1 METNGYLHI
10 TADSHAEAGDAAD
23 RFMARA
29 GLTTEYQAIDYNFA
43 LDIGAEITNDNS
55 SAKIEVGLDSGP
67 FSASLSA
74 DTHGRKSIMIGV
86 KLKF

>member
-10 TADSHAEAGDAAD
+10 TADTHSEAGEAAD
-23 RFMARA
+23 RFIAKA
-29 GLTTEYQAIDYNFA
+29 GLTAEYQAIDYNFA
-43 LDIGAEITNDNS
+43 LDISAEITDDTS

-67 FSASLSA
+67 FSGNLSA
-74 DTHGRKSIMIGV
+74 DTEGQKSIMIGV